1 MDSQVGYKNDLY
13 RDLGWASARLDDL
26 LAFVPARLTGL
37 LCMGMALLGRSSRSR
52 SMEIFRLILSE
63 RHFHPSP
70 NSGHGI
76 SGYSALLRV
85 RLGGGAAYGG
95 LWVEKPTIGR
105 GFQPPDTEI
114 LFLGLSLYKK
124 QIAFVLGLLLLVFLF
139 RWGVLGENFWM
150 V

>member
-1 MDSQVGYKNDLY
+1 
-13 RDLGWASARLDDL
+13 
-26 LAFVPARLTGL
+26 
-37 LCMGMALLGRSSRSR
+37 
-52 SMEIFRLILSE
+52 MEIFRLILSE

-95 LWVEKPTIGR
+95 LWVEKPTIGG

-139 RWGVLGENFWM
+139 RWVSWERTFGWSEPMGSWWRSSWQLRSGRQYDNQSLGSPFFHGPSLEKSLQSTGLLS
-150 V
+150 